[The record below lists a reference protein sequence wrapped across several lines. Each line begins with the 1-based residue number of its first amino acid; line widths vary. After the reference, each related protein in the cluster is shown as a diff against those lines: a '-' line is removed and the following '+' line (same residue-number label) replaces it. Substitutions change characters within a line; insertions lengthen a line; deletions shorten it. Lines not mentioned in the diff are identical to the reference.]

1 MKRAWR
7 VGVLL
12 MCIVWAD
19 AAYGQAQPV
28 LEAVSPQGAQ
38 RGQTVTLTLRGRN
51 IGRADALLFNIEG
64 VASEIKALMSEADA
78 VIAGDGIEARVD
90 SPQTITATI
99 AVSPNA
105 PIGVHTARLR
115 TPDGVSTGRTFIIGN
130 MPELAEAE
138 PNSSLET
145 PQQVTLPV
153 TISGVVS
160 SANDRD
166 AFRFNANKGTRL
178 IADVL
183 AQRMGSPLDSYI
195 ALFDADGKELARND
209 ISNGLDSQIDVA
221 APKTGA
227 YTLMVRDSQHRGG
240 GNYAY
245 RLSVGAL
252 PRLDGIFPLGGKR
265 GAESVIAL
273 TGRNLGGVNSM
284 RVVIAPDAPLGLRE
298 TRLFTPTG
306 YVTNARL
313 FQVEDLPEATEKEP
327 NNALDKANAV
337 PLPSVVNGRIDK
349 PGDRDRFKFQAKA
362 GQQIIFETYASR
374 LGSELDALLTLYGPP
389 PPAPAAAEGETPP
402 PAPPPPQLA
411 VNDDGVG
418 PEARFAFN
426 FPADGEYSIEIRDLS
441 ANGGPGFAYR
451 LRAAPRRPDFNVN
464 AAPTNPVKIGNATD
478 NGIARVGQGGTTAF
492 NVNIG
497 RIDGFNGPLRIE
509 SRGLPPN
516 YAVSSAEL
524 AAGKSNALVT
534 VTAPEDAQLETLTL
548 RFAAVGSIGGRRVE
562 RLSSPI
568 LLTALPRPPFRLE
581 MAEPSLSALQDQ
593 NAAANIIAVRSDG
606 FTAPI
611 ALSIVGL
618 PALSTQVAPAI
629 GQGADRSTVTIRAWN
644 INGRT
649 DDRTVPAAGEQY
661 VTVRG
666 TAAVNGIAY
675 TQTTPAVR
683 LQVLEA
689 PFVVR
694 VQPVRQSFVVSEAQP
709 EEEETADVP
718 TADGEE
724 EAAETPETEAN
735 GAEEAAE
742 ANGAEEAA
750 EEPETPETVDAELTL
765 TLVRRGGFTGAV
777 DISAVNLPEGLTAD
791 PVRAAD
797 GASEVKVKVKAART
811 MKAGDYRFHFIGKA
825 TINGRPF
832 QQITSTVTA
841 KIIR

>member
-1 MKRAWR
+1 
-7 VGVLL
+7 
-12 MCIVWAD
+12 MCIVWAGE
-19 AAYGQAQPV
+19 AYGQAQPV

-38 RGQTVTLTLRGRN
+38 RGQTVTLTLRGRH
-51 IGRADALLFNIEG
+51 IGRADALLFNVEG
-64 VASEIKALMSEADA
+64 VASEIQALMSEADA

-90 SPQTITATI
+90 TPQTLTATI
-99 AVSPNA
+99 VVSPNA

-115 TPDGVSTGRTFIIGN
+115 TPDGVSTGRNFIIGN

-138 PNSSLET
+138 PNNSLDK
-145 PQQVTLPV
+145 PQEITLPA

-195 ALFDADGKELARND
+195 ALFGPDGKELARND
-209 ISNGLDSQIDVA
+209 IFNGLDSQIDVA
-221 APKTGA
+221 APANGA
-227 YTLMVRDSQHRGG
+227 YTLIVRDSQYRGG

-306 YVTNARL
+306 YATNALL
-313 FQVEDLPEATEKEP
+313 FQVEDLTEAAEKEP
-327 NNALDKANAV
+327 NDALDKANAV

-362 GQQIIFETYASR
+362 GQQIIFETFASR
-374 LGSELDALLTLYGPP
+374 LGSKLDALLTLYGPP
-389 PPAPAAAEGETPP
+389 PPPPAAEGEAPP

-441 ANGGPGFAYR
+441 ANGGAGFAYR
-451 LRAAPRRPDFNVN
+451 LRAAPTRPDFNVN
-464 AAPTNPVKIGNATD
+464 AAPTNPAKIGNATD
-478 NGIARVGQGGTTAF
+478 NGIARVAQGGTTAF

-509 SRGLPPN
+509 SRGLPPS
-516 YAVSSAEL
+516 YAVSSAQL
-524 AAGKSNALVT
+524 AAGQSSALIT
-534 VTAPEDAQLETLTL
+534 VTALEDARLETLTL

-562 RLSSPI
+562 RLSAPI

-581 MAEPSLSALQDQ
+581 MAEPSLAALQDQ
-593 NAAANIIAVRSDG
+593 NAAANIIASRADG
-606 FTAPI
+606 FAAPI
-611 ALSIVGL
+611 ALTIVGL

-661 VTVRG
+661 ITVRG
-666 TAAVNGIAY
+666 TATLNGVVY

-694 VQPVRQSFVVSEAQP
+694 VQPVRQSFVLTKP
-709 EEEETADVP
+709 EPPPEEETADVA
-718 TADGEE
+718 TAEGAE
-724 EAAETPETEAN
+724 EAETAEETEAN
-735 GAEEAAE
+735 GE
-742 ANGAEEAA
+742 ANGGT
-750 EEPETPETVDAELTL
+750 ETPQLPETVDAELTL

-777 DISAVNLPEGLTAD
+777 DIAAVNLPEGLTAD

-797 GASEVKVKVKAART
+797 GAAEVKVKVKAART

-841 KIIR
+841 KIIQ